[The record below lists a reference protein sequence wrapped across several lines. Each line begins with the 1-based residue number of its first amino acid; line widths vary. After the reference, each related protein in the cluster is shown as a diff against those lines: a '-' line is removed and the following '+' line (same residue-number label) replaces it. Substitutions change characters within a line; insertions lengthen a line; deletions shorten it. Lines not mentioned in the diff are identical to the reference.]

1 MGRLFAGKTVKARL
15 VCYNM
20 LVVGVIAVIFSAS
33 NYLMTNRRLMQLAVS
48 GLENHVQTLS
58 DHYRLAYEEMVNI
71 VINCTDRKAFDLA
84 ALGSLRT
91 PAQRRQGLRDAE
103 LANNFC
109 AITGYGGYISRFTVF
124 NERAVIQ
131 AGTGMGS
138 VDDQE
143 RILSSRW
150 FEAELAKTIDSY
162 PLDYVVSPFFRDES
176 GILPIAREIS
186 EYSVKEDGWVLLC
199 ISPQLFGD
207 ALKEY
212 DSKRETLVV
221 THTGQRI
228 ASRYED
234 GHNRRENDGLVSELL
249 AREADSGIVKQRVHG
264 KDSLVAYSRAER
276 SGVMVVEIL
285 PLDLLRGDKR
295 MLMQTVLM
303 VSLACVVIG
312 LALSMIVTEQIQ
324 KPVKRLVDH
333 IGKLASGNLVQDPTI
348 ESEDEIGAIGKV
360 INDMTGQ
367 ISGLLEQKVKDE
379 REKSSLEIKML
390 QAQIN
395 PHFLYNTLDSIKWI
409 AVIQKN
415 SGIVKAVTA
424 LSGLLRN
431 MAKGFDEKVTL
442 KKELDFL
449 NDYVVIEKL
458 KYVELFDVDVQ
469 VEDEALYRA
478 RVIKLTLQPLVENA
492 IFSGIEPSGHNGRIL
507 IRAYELD
514 GEFFIEVEDDGV
526 GIPEEKLAHIL
537 ENTEQVK
544 GDRMSSIGLANVDR
558 RIKLN
563 YGPDYGLS
571 VESEVGRFTRITVH
585 MPLEFEEEM

>member
-1 MGRLFAGKTVKARL
+1 MGRLFVGKTVKARL

-33 NYLMTNRRLMQLAVS
+33 NYLMTNRRIMQLAVS

-91 PAQRRQGLRDAE
+91 PAQRRQGLRDVE

-109 AITGYGGYISRFTVF
+109 AVTGYGSYISRFTVF

-150 FEAELAKTIDSY
+150 FEAELTKTIDSY
-162 PLDYVVSPFFRDES
+162 PLDYVVSPFFRDEG

-186 EYSVKEDGWVLLC
+186 EYGVKEDGWVLLC

-234 GHNRRENDGLVSELL
+234 GRHRRENDELVGELL
-249 AREADSGIVKQRVHG
+249 ARGEDAGIVNRRVHG

-285 PLDLLRGDKR
+285 PLDLLRGDRR
-295 MLMQTVLM
+295 MLLQTVLM

-324 KPVKRLVDH
+324 KPVKRLVEH
-333 IGKLASGNLVQDPTI
+333 IGKLARGNLVQDPTI

-492 IFSGIEPSGHNGRIL
+492 IFSGIEPSGRNGRIL

-514 GEFFIEVEDDGV
+514 GEFLIEVEDDGV

-571 VESEVGRFTRITVH
+571 VESEVGRFTRITVR